1 MPKIVVK
8 RKAEV
13 YKEFP
18 IRPFQSRITVGSEGD
33 NDLIIADKK
42 VSMHHLVIEK
52 EGTAYYVRDNKS
64 AFGTFVNGNRISDR
78 TPIVSGDEIAV
89 GEHTLIFE
97 NVLFEK
103 SMLESEPE
111 ESTGSEDDQEI
122 TDDASSLASA
132 LETKL
137 TSESNG
143 NGGLT
148 ETAQTKTETTGSTE
162 AVSAKVSTEQLTPH
176 YLLAIHGPYLGKR
189 YRLNFGIT
197 RIGRDQTFN
206 DIVIRETTKG
216 EVDTSISRR
225 HATIVLDSGK
235 YYIMD
240 KRSKTRT
247 RVNQKQLSEEDV
259 VQLFP
264 DDEIEIVSDRKSTIF
279 RFEPE
284 SIMDFSY
291 PKRAGTWWDRNAPW
305 LVRAASGVCSLLLLI
320 LMVNF
325 WSQARLINQQPNPF
339 QVRESQWVFEQ
350 GFQPF
355 TIQPNEA
362 VANMLTLAPT
372 AADLTGDGVPDVAYI
387 DPAGHLNVI
396 DGKTRKNAWGK
407 SFDQQIQPS
416 LGIVL
421 ADLNKNQ
428 LADILFPANNSILY
442 AIDGKTGTE
451 IWSSPLFGERFS
463 GNPAVADI
471 NGDGLLD
478 IFLCCQSGQIHIGK
492 GQYGGPDWSSFQA
505 ESELRCTPSAG
516 DVDNDGVAE
525 VVIGTEN
532 GKILIYDGARE
543 NFSQVFSVNE
553 ELQKAKGSFYEDH
566 QIRQR
571 VAIGQLNDD
580 NYADLVILTEQQQ
593 LLVLDGKEMKRLWFD
608 EIESGLKDAAALL
621 PPVLGD
627 VNGDGRLE
635 VVLATAD
642 GKIIVYEGTGK
653 GSSQRKIIWAYVPES
668 VEEFIASPILV
679 DLNKDRKL
687 DVVIAGS
694 YDGLYLFNG
703 PNGKLLNTTTPVN
716 STDDLIIGTPV
727 VADFK
732 HDKSLD
738 ILLRR
743 NNDNFFLATTNSK
756 IKPGSI
762 LWGQINF
769 NAQQDGCNALRL
781 ASAAPRFM
789 AATFF
794 FLAMLVLIGYN
805 IYQPIK
811 RRKLFASAT

>member
-42 VSMHHLVIEK
+42 VSMHHLIIEK

-64 AFGTFVNGNRISDR
+64 AFGTFVNGNRIVER

-97 NVLFEK
+97 NVLFEN
-103 SMLESEPE
+103 SVADLAADDIDNSEDEPE
-111 ESTGSEDDQEI
+111 PLEESATQVSTSEM
-122 TDDASSLASA
+122 
-132 LETKL
+132 KL
-137 TSESNG
+137 TSETDG
-143 NGGLT
+143 NGELIDVIPAKA
-148 ETAQTKTETTGSTE
+148 ETSTPAE
-162 AVSAKVSTEQLTPH
+162 APGAKVASEPLTPH
-176 YLLAIHGPYLGKR
+176 YLLAIHGPYLGKK

-216 EVDTSISRR
+216 DVDTSISRR

-291 PKRAGTWWDRNAPW
+291 PRRAGTWWDRNSQW
-305 LVRAASGVCSLLLLI
+305 VVRAASGVGSLLLLLLLI
-320 LMVNF
+320 SF
-325 WSQARLINQQPNPF
+325 WSRASLINQQPNPF
-339 QVRESQWVFEQ
+339 QIRENQWVFEQ

-355 TIQPNEA
+355 TIQPNE
-362 VANMLTLAPT
+362 VAANILTLAPN
-372 AADLTGDGVPDVAYI
+372 AADLTGDKVPDIAYV
-387 DPAGHLNVI
+387 DPGGHLIVVN
-396 DGKTRKNAWGK
+396 GKTRKAAWSK

-416 LGIVL
+416 LGLVL
-421 ADLNKNQ
+421 ADLNNNQ

-442 AIDGKTGTE
+442 ALDGKTGTE

-471 NGDGLLD
+471 NGDQLPD

-492 GQYGGPDWSSFQA
+492 GRYGGPEWSSFQA
-505 ESELRCTPSAG
+505 EAELRCTPSAG

-532 GKILIYDGARE
+532 GKILIYDGGRE
-543 NFSQVFSVNE
+543 NFSQIFNVNE

-566 QIRQR
+566 QIRRR
-571 VAIGQLNDD
+571 VAIGPLNDD
-580 NYADLVILTEQQQ
+580 RYADLVILTEQQQ
-593 LLVLDGKEMKRLWFD
+593 LLALDGKEMKRLWFD
-608 EIESGLKDAAALL
+608 EIETGIEAASLL

-627 VNGDGRLE
+627 VNGDGRSE

-642 GKIIVYEGTGK
+642 GKLIVYEGAGK
-653 GSSQRKIIWAYVPES
+653 GSTQRKILWAYVPES
-668 VEEFIASPILV
+668 VEEFVTAPIMV

-687 DVVIAGS
+687 DVIIAGS
-694 YDGLYLFNG
+694 YEGLYLFNG
-703 PNGKLLNTTTPVN
+703 PNGKLLAATTPVN

-732 HDKSLD
+732 QDKSLD
-738 ILLRR
+738 ILIRR
-743 NNDNFFLATTNSK
+743 NNDNFSLLTTNSK
-756 IKPGSI
+756 IEPGSV
-762 LWGQINF
+762 LWGQINY
-769 NAQQDGCNALRL
+769 NPQQTGCNESRL
-781 ASAAPRFM
+781 PSATPLLMVAILSL
-789 AATFF
+789 
-794 FLAMLVLIGYN
+794 LAILVLIGYTL
-805 IYQPIK
+805 YQPIK
-811 RRKLFASAT
+811 RRKLFASAI